1 MGVINEEMIE
11 NLSKKDLSYSRGST
25 RQAFLVQNSIL
36 KLPRYSGK
44 FNLSF
49 KYDVNDIIKFNV
61 YLRGV
66 NQMLKEIQI
75 YEEGLFNDIVVPI
88 EEYGVLNGQLYTLN
102 KKIMPSNICLDDED
116 FNLQYFCTKMG
127 CLEDYPYLIDRIE
140 ELADMLEDATLEP
153 IYEETNFESHI
164 IYKFKNEKPYTITND
179 NGVWVLEGDEIEKL
193 FKMTKFTEEYRLK
206 VNLSCGDQEDYIIV
220 YLGCYDY

>member
-1 MGVINEEMIE
+1 MGIINEEMIE

-36 KLPRYSGK
+36 KLPRYSDK
-44 FNLSF
+44 FDLSF

-61 YLRGV
+61 YLRGI

-116 FNLQYFCTKMG
+116 FNLQYFCIKMG

-140 ELADMLEDATLEP
+140 ELAFHYNLDINDLIENED
-153 IYEETNFESHI
+153 NFG
-164 IYKFKNEKPYTITND
+164 YDYNEKK
-179 NGVWVLEGDEIEKL
+179 VLLLDYGFNEEVDYGDAAQL
-193 FKMTKFTEEYRLK
+193 LK
-206 VNLSCGDQEDYIIV
+206 SNKENLKKYIQ
-220 YLGCYDY
+220 GGK

>member
-1 MGVINEEMIE
+1 MGIINEEMIE
-11 NLSKKDLSYSRGST
+11 NLSKKDLSYSQGST

-36 KLPRYSGK
+36 KLPRYSDK
-44 FNLSF
+44 FDLSF

-61 YLRGV
+61 YLRGI

-116 FNLQYFCTKMG
+116 FNLQYFCIKMG

-140 ELADMLEDATLEP
+140 ELAFHYNLDINDLIENED
-153 IYEETNFESHI
+153 NFG
-164 IYKFKNEKPYTITND
+164 YDYNEKK
-179 NGVWVLEGDEIEKL
+179 VLLLDYGFNEEVDYGDAAQL
-193 FKMTKFTEEYRLK
+193 LK
-206 VNLSCGDQEDYIIV
+206 SNKENLKKYIQ
-220 YLGCYDY
+220 GGK

>member
-1 MGVINEEMIE
+1 MGIINEEMIE
-11 NLSKKDLSYSRGST
+11 NLSKKDLSYSQGST

-36 KLPRYSGK
+36 KLPRYSDK
-44 FNLSF
+44 FDLSF

-61 YLRGV
+61 YLRGI

-140 ELADMLEDATLEP
+140 ELAFHYNLDINDLIENED
-153 IYEETNFESHI
+153 NFG
-164 IYKFKNEKPYTITND
+164 YDYNEKK
-179 NGVWVLEGDEIEKL
+179 VLLLDYGFNEEVDYGDAAQL
-193 FKMTKFTEEYRLK
+193 LK
-206 VNLSCGDQEDYIIV
+206 SNRENLKKYIQ
-220 YLGCYDY
+220 GGK